1 MLPVLTVLTPTY
13 NRAKYLPKCY
23 ESLCSQTKSD
33 FEWLI
38 IDDGSTDDTEKVVNA
53 WISDCHRRFDIVYVK
68 KENGGKHTAINYS
81 AEYIRGSIVLI
92 Q

>member
-68 KENGGKHTAINYS
+68 KENGGKHT
-81 AEYIRGSIVLI
+81 
-92 Q
+92 